1 MLEFIYENE
10 KNRTKK
16 IIIDIN
22 TTDDKGRVFSSIWDI
37 RTGDL
42 CSSGYNTRE
51 ELEDFLAYY
60 GIEAKIGTDR

>member
-1 MLEFIYENE
+1 MEFIYENG

-16 IIIDIN
+16 LIVDVD
-22 TTDDKGRVFSSIWDI
+22 TTDDKGRIFSSIWDV

-42 CSSGYNTRE
+42 CSSGYNTKE

-60 GIEAKIGTDR
+60 GIKATIGVDK